1 MGAGQV
7 DDARRALRVD
17 HHVGRAQ
24 VLVQHAAPVQRLQA
38 VRHLLDDG
46 AHFFQRGARVVHHP
60 LRQGLAGHVFQRREQ
75 VAARAPGRA
84 GAHHVGAV
92 DAAGHPFV
100 EQEAVEEGRVLVRAG
115 GGGLEHHGLAAGVVD
130 GQVHVAARTHV
141 QRAHDGVALEGHA
154 RRERRRQAQAVARQQ
169 GAQAR
174 CFGQRV
180 DAQQLHGGVVRA
192 SVRAGVL
199 AQGAGGG
206 VQVIAMAAQRGV
218 HGGGVEVAVRA
229 VGSQQVE
236 VACLGGPAARV
247 DLDVRVQAQRA
258 RQVRPARAHVQAVLF
273 GQRLQRLRVHAA
285 DARVAHMQQVQV
297 MPLQDEGAE
306 GADVAAVLVEARRAA
321 LVLRVQPG
329 VGGGQHLL
337 RGAAHGPGIGRGVVV
352 LQEAA
357 HRRAA
362 GHLAHAAG
370 ADAVGHRQRDAARR
384 AQVARGQHG
393 AVEVLVHA
401 ALFGQ
406 GVLAEGDLH
415 TARFGAVL

>member
-1 MGAGQV
+1 M
-7 DDARRALRVD
+7 
-17 HHVGRAQ
+17 
-24 VLVQHAAPVQRLQA
+24 QHAAPVQRLQA
-38 VRHLLDDG
+38 ARHLFHDG
-46 AHFFQRGARVVHHP
+46 AHFSQRGARVVHHP

-75 VAARAPGRA
+75 VAARALRRA

-100 EQEAVEEGRVLVRAG
+100 EQEAVEEGFVPVRAG
-115 GGGLEHHGLAAGVVD
+115 GRGLERHGLAAGVV
-130 GQVHVAARTHV
+130 GRQVDVAARAHV

-154 RRERRRQAQAVARQQ
+154 RRQRGRQAQAVARQQ

-174 CFGQRV
+174 LVGQRV
-180 DAQQLHGGVVRA
+180 DAQQLHGGVVVA
-192 SVRAGVL
+192 AVRAGVF

-206 VQVIAMAAQRGV
+206 VQVVAMPVKRGV

-229 VGSQQVE
+229 VGGQQVE
-236 VACLGGPAARV
+236 RARLGGPAARV
-247 DLDVRVQAQRA
+247 DFHMRVQAQRA
-258 RQVRPARAHVQAVLF
+258 RQVRLAFAYVQAVVL
-273 GQRLQRLRVHAA
+273 GQRLQRGGVDAA
-285 DARVAHMQQVQV
+285 DARVAHVQQVQLAPV
-297 MPLQDEGAE
+297 QDQGAE

-352 LQEAA
+352 RQEAA

-401 ALFGQ
+401 SLFGQ